1 MKSILDYILALG
13 PAVFL
18 PLIMIIIGLCMKMKP
33 KKAIVAGLTLGIA
46 FTGMNVVLD
55 FMFASISPAANA
67 FVESTGIQLNAIDV
81 GWAPMSAIAWAWP
94 YALLIFP
101 LQIGIN
107 IAMLVLG
114 WTDTLNVDLWNVW
127 GKILTATIVVS
138 VCGSVPLGLIA
149 AAIQIAIEL
158 KNGDLTAKQINK
170 LTNIPGVTCT
180 HMMNIQCAVLAPLNR
195 ILDFIPGLNKV
206 NLDAKTLKK
215 KLGVFGENSVM
226 GFIVGAIIAAFGGYD
241 LKGILTTAIQVS
253 TALVLFPMVAKLF
266 MQALAPIAD
275 SISGFMKK
283 KFKDRELHI
292 GLDWPFMAGL
302 SEVWVAAILLVPI
315 ELILAVVLSK
325 MGVNNVLPLGA
336 IINTGMIVPTL
347 IITGGNL
354 ARMLILATAIT
365 PIYLVVATKFAGMFT
380 TLAAQVGTIE
390 VPTGQMLSWF
400 GIEAPVFRW
409 TLAQASDVINGN
421 FMGVIFF
428 AAWVACFFY
437 YVSYMKKRNA
447 KFEEEETQKA

>member
-1 MKSILDYILALG
+1 
-13 PAVFL
+13 
-18 PLIMIIIGLCMKMKP
+18 
-33 KKAIVAGLTLGIA
+33 
-46 FTGMNVVLD
+46 
-55 FMFASISPAANA
+55 
-67 FVESTGIQLNAIDV
+67 
-81 GWAPMSAIAWAWP
+81 
-94 YALLIFP
+94 
-101 LQIGIN
+101 
-107 IAMLVLG
+107 
-114 WTDTLNVDLWNVW
+114 
-127 GKILTATIVVS
+127 
-138 VCGSVPLGLIA
+138 
-149 AAIQIAIEL
+149 
-158 KNGDLTAKQINK
+158 
-170 LTNIPGVTCT
+170 
-180 HMMNIQCAVLAPLNR
+180 MMNIQCAVLAPLNR

-283 KFKDRELHI
+283 KFKDRDSHI

-421 FMGVIFF
+421 FIGVIFF

>member
-1 MKSILDYILALG
+1 MKAILDYILALG

-18 PLIMIIIGLCMKMKP
+18 PLIMIIIGLCMKMTP

-55 FMFASISPAANA
+55 FMFDSISPAASA
-67 FVESTGIQLNAIDV
+67 FVEITGIQLTAIDV

-127 GKILTATIVVS
+127 GKILTATIVVA

-149 AAIQIAIEL
+149 AAIQIVIEL
-158 KNGDLTAKQINK
+158 KNGDLVAKQINK
-170 LTNIPGVTCT
+170 LTNIPGVTCP

-206 NLDAKTLKK
+206 NIDAKTLKK

-241 LKGILTTAIQVS
+241 LKGILATAVQVS

-325 MGVNNVLPLGA
+325 MGVNTVLPLGA
-336 IINTGMIVPTL
+336 IISTSMIVPTL

-354 ARMLILATAIT
+354 VRMIILSTLVT
-365 PIYLVVATKFAGMFT
+365 PIHLIVATQFAGMFT
-380 TLAAQVGTIE
+380 KLAAQVGTVE
-390 VPTGQMLSWF
+390 VPAGQMLSWF

-409 TLAQASDVINGN
+409 TLAQALDVVNGN

-428 AAWVACFFY
+428 GAWLVCYFYFVA
-437 YVSYMKKRNA
+437 YMKKRNA
-447 KFEEEETQKA
+447 GFDAQEKQNA

>member
-1 MKSILDYILALG
+1 MKGILDYILALG

-33 KKAIVAGLTLGIA
+33 KKAIVAGLTLGVA
-46 FTGMNVVLD
+46 FTGMSVVLD
-55 FMFASISPAANA
+55 FMFASISPAASA
-67 FVESTGIQLNAIDV
+67 FVDSTGIQLNVIDV

-94 YALLIFP
+94 YALTVFP

-114 WTDTLNVDLWNVW
+114 WTNTLNVDLWNVW
-127 GKILTATIVVS
+127 GKILTATIVAA
-138 VCGSVPLGLIA
+138 VCGSISLGLIA
-149 AAIQIAIEL
+149 ASIQIVIEL
-158 KNGDLTAKQINK
+158 KNGDLLAKQINK

-180 HMMNIQCAVLAPLNR
+180 HMMNIQCAILAPINR
-195 ILDFIPGLNKV
+195 LLDFIPGLNKV

-215 KLGVFGENSVM
+215 KIGVFGENSVM
-226 GFIVGAIIAAFGGYD
+226 GFIVGALIAAFGGYD
-241 LKGILTTAIQVS
+241 LKGILTTAVQVS

-275 SISGFMKK
+275 SISDFMKK

-325 MGVNNVLPLGA
+325 MGVNNVLPLGS
-336 IINTGMIVPTL
+336 IINIGMIVPTL

-354 ARMLILATAIT
+354 ARMLILATAVT
-365 PIYLVVATKFAGMFT
+365 PIYLIVATQFASMFT
-380 TLAAQVGTIE
+380 KLAAQVGTIE
-390 VPTGQMLSWF
+390 VPAGQMLSWF
-400 GIEAPVFRW
+400 GIEAPIFRW
-409 TLAQASDVINGN
+409 TIAQASDIVNGN
-421 FMGVIFF
+421 FMGLILFG
-428 AAWVACFFY
+428 AWLVCFFY
-437 YVSYMKKRNA
+437 YISYMKKRNIQLDQA
-447 KFEEEETQKA
+447 EKQNT

>member
-1 MKSILDYILALG
+1 MKAILDYILALG
-13 PAVFL
+13 PSVFL
-18 PLIMIIIGLCMKMKP
+18 PLIMIILGLCMKMKL

-46 FTGMNVVLD
+46 FTGMSVVLD
-55 FMFASISPAANA
+55 FMFASISPAADA
-67 FVESTGIQLNAIDV
+67 FVKSTGIQLNAIDV

-94 YALLIFP
+94 YALTVFP
-101 LQIGIN
+101 IQIGIN
-107 IAMLVLG
+107 ILMLVLG

-127 GKILTATIVVS
+127 GKILTATIVTA
-138 VCGSVPLGLIA
+138 VCGSVTLGLIA
-149 AAIQIAIEL
+149 AAIQVVIEL
-158 KNGDLTAKQINK
+158 KNADLIAKQINT

-180 HMMNIQCAVLAPLNR
+180 HMMNIQCVILAPLNK
-195 ILDFIPGLNKV
+195 ILDLIPGLNKV

-215 KLGVFGENSVM
+215 KIGVFGENSVM

-241 LKGILTTAIQVS
+241 LKGVLTTAIQVS
-253 TALVLFPMVAKLF
+253 TSLVLFPMVAKLF

-275 SISGFMKK
+275 AISGFMKN

-336 IINTGMIVPTL
+336 IINIGMIVPTL

-354 ARMLILATAIT
+354 ARMLILATAVT
-365 PIYLVVATKFAGMFT
+365 PIYLIVASKFATMFT
-380 TLAAQVGTIE
+380 ELASQVGT
-390 VPTGQMLSWF
+390 VQVQAGQMLSWF
-400 GIEAPVFRW
+400 GVEAPEFRW
-409 TLAQASDVINGN
+409 AISQAADVINGN
-421 FMGVIFF
+421 FTGLIFF
-428 AAWVACFFY
+428 GAWIACYFY
-437 YVSYMKKRNA
+437 YVSYMKKRNVQLDA
-447 KFEEEETQKA
+447 EKQNA

>member
-1 MKSILDYILALG
+1 MKAILDYILALG

-18 PLIMIIIGLCMKMKP
+18 PIIMITIGLCMKMKF
-33 KKAIVAGLTLGIA
+33 KKAVVAGLTLGIA
-46 FTGMNVVLD
+46 FTGMSVILD

-94 YALLIFP
+94 YALAVFP
-101 LQIGIN
+101 IQIGIN
-107 IAMLVLG
+107 IAMLVFG

-127 GKILTATIVVS
+127 GKILTATIVAS
-138 VCGSVPLGLIA
+138 VCGSIPLGLIA
-149 AAIQIAIEL
+149 ASIQVVIEL
-158 KNGDLTAKQINK
+158 KNGDLVAKQINK

-180 HMMNIQCAVLAPLNR
+180 HMMNMQCAILAPMNR
-195 ILDFIPGLNKV
+195 LLDFVPGLNKI

-215 KLGVFGENSVM
+215 KIGVFGENSVM
-226 GFIVGAIIAAFGGYD
+226 GFIVGALIAAFGGYD
-241 LKGILTTAIQVS
+241 LKGILNTAVQVS

-275 SISGFMKK
+275 SISDFMKK
-283 KFKDRELHI
+283 KFKDRQLHI

-315 ELILAVVLSK
+315 ELVLAVVLSK
-325 MGVNNVLPLGA
+325 AGVNNVLPLGA
-336 IINTGMIVPTL
+336 IVNIGMIVPAL

-354 ARMLILATAIT
+354 VRMIILATATT
-365 PIYLVVATKFAGMFT
+365 PIYLIVSTQFAGMFT
-380 TLAAQVGTIE
+380 KLASQVGTID
-390 VPTGQMLSWF
+390 VPAGQMLSWF

-409 TLAQASDVINGN
+409 TIAQAADVINGN
-421 FMGVIFF
+421 FIGVILFG
-428 AAWVACFFY
+428 AWLACFFY
-437 YVSYMKKRNA
+437 YVSYMKKRNK
-447 KFEEEETQKA
+447 KFEEQEQQTA